1 MHFTAKQRQ
10 FVVMALK
17 SKEEIGAEVHKLDNE
32 CFDGKTTKKR
42 VNCAQ

>member
-17 SKEEIGAEVHKLDNE
+17 SKEEIGAEVYKLDNE
-32 CFDGKTTKKR
+32 YFDGKTTK
-42 VNCAQ
+42 